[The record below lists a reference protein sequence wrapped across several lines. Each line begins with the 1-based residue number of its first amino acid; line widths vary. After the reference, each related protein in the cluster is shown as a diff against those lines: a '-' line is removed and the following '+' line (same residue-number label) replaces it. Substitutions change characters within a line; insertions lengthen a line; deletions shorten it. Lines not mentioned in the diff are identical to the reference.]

1 MVLKTSKAP
10 WQRLGY
16 KLKLGLRSCTEED
29 WLPFEDPFGDDMARS
44 HQIWL
49 KTTLSEKQHED
60 VFSALSATESASAE
74 VLAMICSYL
83 RTFHSSQSLRPDRH
97 LHPLDAAARLIPED
111 LLVLAPQPV
120 DSDEW
125 EKNSEWRLVAASLC
139 FPAHWVL
146 AEKMNRSLADIHAPV
161 PHYKERLETP
171 LDRFFT
177 HMQVGTISTR
187 MNWSLQFG
195 NALFAPHREA
205 RLPSQGQEAI
215 QQIFV
220 RMERQTLRKLPLTGH
235 ILFTIR
241 TSVVPVMA
249 WKNTPHAIADLVTIL
264 DEMSSATRAYK
275 GVDLYQDTLRQQI
288 NAAT

>member
-1 MVLKTSKAP
+1 MKTAQAP

-16 KLKLGLRSCTEED
+16 KLKLGLRSCAEED

-44 HQIWL
+44 RQIRL
-49 KTTLSEKQHED
+49 KTTLSEKKHED
-60 VFSALSATESASAE
+60 VFCALSATESASAE

-83 RTFHSSQSLRPDRH
+83 QKFHSSQSLQPDRH

-120 DSDEW
+120 GSDERQ
-125 EKNSEWRLVAASLC
+125 KNSEWRLVAASLC

-146 AEKMNRSLADIHAPV
+146 AEKMNRPLSDIHAAV
-161 PHYKERLETP
+161 PHYKERLEMP
-171 LDRFFT
+171 LDRFLT
-177 HMQVGTISTR
+177 HMEVGTISTR

-195 NALFAPHREA
+195 NTLFAPQREA
-205 RLPSQGQEAI
+205 RPPDQEQEAI
-215 QQIFV
+215 QQIFA
-220 RMERQTLRKLPLTGH
+220 RMERQTLRKLSKTGH

-249 WKNTPHAIADLVTIL
+249 WKNTPHAIADLVSMME
-264 DEMSSATRAYK
+264 EMSPATRAYK
-275 GVDLYQDTLRQQI
+275 GVDLYRDTLRQQI
-288 NAAT
+288 NAGT

>member
-1 MVLKTSKAP
+1 MKTAQAP
-10 WQRLGY
+10 WQKLGY

-29 WLPFEDPFGDDMARS
+29 WLPLEDPFGDDMARS
-44 HQIWL
+44 RQIRL
-49 KTTLSEKQHED
+49 KTTLSEKQYED

-83 RTFHSSQSLRPDRH
+83 QTFHSSRSIRPDKH

-111 LLVLAPQPV
+111 LLVLAPRPV
-120 DSDEW
+120 DSDER
-125 EKNSEWRLVAASLC
+125 ERNSEWHLVAASVC

-146 AEKMNRSLADIHAPV
+146 AEKMNRPLSNIHEPV

-177 HMQVGTISTR
+177 YMEVGIISTR

-195 NALFAPHREA
+195 NTLFVPHREA
-205 RLPSQGQEAI
+205 RLPAQGQEAI

-220 RMERQTLRKLPLTGH
+220 RMERQTLRKLPQTGH

-241 TSVVPVMA
+241 TSLVPVMA
-249 WKNTPHAIADLVTIL
+249 WKNTPHAIADLVTMM
-264 DEMSSATRAYK
+264 DEMSPATRAYK

-288 NAAT
+288 NTAT

>member
-1 MVLKTSKAP
+1 MKTAQAP

-29 WLPFEDPFGDDMARS
+29 WLPFADPFGDDMARS
-44 HQIWL
+44 RQIRL
-49 KTTLSEKQHED
+49 KKTISEKQHED
-60 VFSALSATESASAE
+60 VFSALSAADSASAE
-74 VLAMICSYL
+74 VLGMICSHL
-83 RTFHSSQSLRPDRH
+83 QTFHLSQSLQPDRH

-120 DSDEW
+120 DSDGR

-146 AEKMNRSLADIHAPV
+146 AEKMNRPLSDIHAPV

-171 LDRFFT
+171 LERFFT
-177 HMQVGTISTR
+177 HMEVGTISAR

-195 NALFAPHREA
+195 DTLFAPHREA
-205 RLPSQGQEAI
+205 RLPAQGQEAI
-215 QQIFV
+215 HQIFA
-220 RMERQTLRKLPLTGH
+220 RMERQTLRKLPKTGL